1 MFMLCAA
8 SARIVKI
15 ARFTRAP
22 TRKSARF
29 ASGMMM
35 ARVMRTFVK
44 FGVGRIDNSVGVT
57 LKPDRNSQ
65 KAAGILL
72 IQFTIATLLL
82 TACGGGGNGASQNPS
97 SHPDSGQ
104 NPYTKPVSGVISLF
118 AGDIGGEGNIDALGT
133 AARFKKPANIAVD
146 GAGNLYVTDQL
157 LNSIRKVAPDGIVTT
172 LAGSA
177 STAGSADGTGA
188 TGGFNGPG
196 GMAADQAGNLYVAD
210 SRNHTIRKVT
220 PAGVVTTLA
229 GTAGAFGSD
238 DGLGATARFNAPSS
252 VAVDGT
258 GNLYVA
264 DYGNSTVRKVTAAGV
279 VTTLAGT
286 AGRAGAAD
294 GTGGAASF
302 GLLKGIAVDSMGNV
316 YVTDTSGLSRVISGP
331 TIRKI
336 TPGGIVTT
344 LAGMAGF
351 EGSANGTGASAHF
364 SNPSGI
370 AIDGAGNLYVGDTNN
385 STIRKITPAGVV
397 TTLAGTA
404 GGWDSVDGIGAAASF
419 RNPGGVAVDVGGN
432 VYVADTDNATIRK
445 ITSVGVVSTLAG
457 AASLGGAVDGIGA
470 AARFNWPYGVA
481 ADRLGSVYVTDY
493 LSHTIR
499 KITPSGVVTTLT
511 GTAHV
516 SGSADGMGASARF
529 NFPADVAV
537 DGSGNIYVNDSQ
549 NNAIRKITSSGVVTT
564 LTGNAGPVAVDGTG
578 NVYVASNY
586 AVRKIM
592 PAGAETTLA
601 GTAGINGFSDGAGAS
616 ARFSTLR
623 RIAVDGTANVYVAD
637 GDTIRKITPAGVVTT
652 LAGTAG
658 ISGFVDGV
666 GAAARFNEP
675 SGLAVDGMGNVFVA
689 DRFNSA
695 IRKITPTGVVTTIAG
710 QAGAEG
716 ILLGSLPASITTPS
730 GLTIDPNGVLY
741 VTSEQAVLK
750 IQLQK

>member
-1 MFMLCAA
+1 M
-8 SARIVKI
+8 
-15 ARFTRAP
+15 
-22 TRKSARF
+22 KSARF
-29 ASGMMM
+29 ATGMMM

-44 FGVGRIDNSVGVT
+44 FGAGRIDNSVGVT
-57 LKPDRNSQ
+57 LKPDRSSH
-65 KAAGILL
+65 KAVGISL
-72 IQFTIATLLL
+72 IQFVIAALLL
-82 TACGGGGNGASQNPS
+82 TACGGGGTGTHQNTGNQQ
-97 SHPDSGQ
+97 DSGQ
-104 NPYTKPVSGVISLF
+104 NPDAKPVSGVISLF
-118 AGDIGGEGNIDALGT
+118 AGDIGGEGNIDAPGI
-133 AARFKKPANIAVD
+133 AARFKKPTNIAVD

-157 LNSIRKVAPDGIVTT
+157 LNSIRKIAPDGIVTT
-172 LAGSA
+172 LAGIA
-177 STAGSADGTGA
+177 STAGSADGTG
-188 TGGFNGPG
+188 TSSRFNGPG

-264 DYGNSTVRKVTAAGV
+264 DYGNSTIRKITPAGV

-286 AGRAGAAD
+286 AGRAGSAD

-351 EGSANGTGASAHF
+351 EGSADGTGASARF

-385 STIRKITPAGVV
+385 STIRKITPVGVV

-404 GGWDSVDGIGAAASF
+404 GGWDSVDDIGAAASF
-419 RNPGGVAVDVGGN
+419 RNPGGVAVDVAGN
-432 VYVADTDNATIRK
+432 VYVADTYNATIRK
-445 ITSVGVVSTLAG
+445 ITSAGVVSTLVG
-457 AASLGGAVDGIGA
+457 AVSLGGAVDGTGA
-470 AARFNWPYGVA
+470 AARFNSPFGVT
-481 ADRLGSVYVTDY
+481 ADRLGNVYVSDY

-499 KITPSGVVTTLT
+499 KIMPGGVVTTLA

-537 DGSGNIYVNDSQ
+537 DGSGNVYVNDSQ

-564 LTGNAGPVAVDGTG
+564 LTGNAGPMAVDGTG
-578 NVYVASNY
+578 NIYVASNN
-586 AVRKIM
+586 AVSKTTSSGSEIM
-592 PAGAETTLA
+592 LA
-601 GTAGINGFSDGAGAS
+601 GTAGVIGFADGTGTS
-616 ARFSTLR
+616 ARFSRLR
-623 RIAVDGTANVYVAD
+623 GIGVDGTANVYVAD
-637 GDTIRKITPAGVVTT
+637 GDTIRKITPDGVVST
-652 LAGTAG
+652 LAGSAG
-658 ISGFVDGV
+658 VSGFVDGV

-675 SGLAVDGMGNVFVA
+675 SGLAVDGMGNVLVA
-689 DRFNSA
+689 DHFNSA
-695 IRKITPTGVVTTIAG
+695 IRKVTPTGVVTTIAG
-710 QAGAEG
+710 QAGSEG
-716 ILLGSLPASITTPS
+716 ILLGSLPASMTTPS
-730 GLTIDPNGVLY
+730 GLTIDPNGILY
-741 VTSEQAVLK
+741 VTSVQAVLK